1 MRAYSS
7 SCMSQSRW
15 WLVCHGCVC
24 VYTCLPKVDVIHR
37 VKCYQTF
44 WPLQS
49 KWPHHA
55 VLHNDCGSHSTQTCC
70 LFGNLQVNEA
80 IVSTIALDCAL
91 EWEQTLTPLYMHAGN
106 NGSYLRVVKS
116 ISYDKVSDSVVILR
130 CVLACLVPGSLRC
143 VYCLVSY

>member
-24 VYTCLPKVDVIHR
+24 VCTCLPKVDVI
-37 VKCYQTF
+37 KMLPDLLTF
-44 WPLQS
+44 AIKMTSPCAL
-49 KWPHHA
+49 
-55 VLHNDCGSHSTQTCC
+55 LHNDCGSHSTQTCC

-91 EWEQTLTPLYMHAGN
+91 EWEQTLRPLYLHAGN
-106 NGSYLRVVKS
+106 NGGYLRVVKS

-143 VYCLVSY
+143 VCCLVSY